1 MKPRLKYPPAGLIV
15 LIVVLVL
22 FFSFFVYEGMRGKE
36 VEEEQYTVDEVVQ
49 TEDIIPDER
58 EEPPVIEQTEEEIEV
73 INEVTI
79 EINNLKFYPDK
90 VTISPGTTVIW
101 VNKDT
106 SPHKVVAYDRLFYG
120 PRLEPGDRYA
130 FTFTKEGTH
139 RYFDAVFPK
148 IGRGSVIVQEEP
160 LPITGG
166 VVGVDLSREES
177 NAKFALLILL
187 FVIMVLGLSHGI
199 YKHKKS

>member
-1 MKPRLKYPPAGLIV
+1 MKLRLKHLPVGLIV

-22 FFSFFVYEGMRGKE
+22 IFSFFVYEGMKAKE
-36 VEEEQYTVDEVVQ
+36 IEEKQYIVDEVVQ
-49 TEDIIPDER
+49 SEDIIPDET
-58 EEPPVIEQTEEEIEV
+58 EEPPVIEQTEEEVEV

-79 EINNLKFYPDK
+79 EIKNLKFYPDNI
-90 VTISPGTTVIW
+90 TISPGTTVTW

-106 SPHKVVAYDRLFYG
+106 AAHKVVAYDRLFYG

-139 RYFDAVFPK
+139 RYFDAAFPK

-199 YKHKKS
+199 YKHKKN